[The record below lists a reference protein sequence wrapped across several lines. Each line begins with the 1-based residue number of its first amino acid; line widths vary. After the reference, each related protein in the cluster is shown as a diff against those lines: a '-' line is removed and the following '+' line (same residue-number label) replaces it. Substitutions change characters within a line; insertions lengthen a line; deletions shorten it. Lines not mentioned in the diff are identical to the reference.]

1 MFFIPTIVSG
11 MRYTGPKMK
20 LCRREQKNLFWPAK
34 YNINKNTSLPGKS
47 GKTMVRLSEYGK
59 LLRNKQVLK
68 RMYQM
73 SEKQFSRMVNETA
86 LKLSKNGSM
95 THDAAL
101 YQLLERRCDAVLVRA
116 GIASTIMQARQMITH
131 GHWLLN
137 GVKHNIPSYYVKP
150 GDVLSVRKSLQN
162 SPLYTNTASNTQHIP
177 FWITSNPSA
186 MSVQLNQ
193 LPINEWQELPAD
205 LLKVIEFYARV

>member
-1 MFFIPTIVSG
+1 

-20 LCRREQKNLFWPAK
+20 LCRREQKNLFGPAK
-34 YNINKNTSLPGKS
+34 YNIDRNTSLPGKT
-47 GKTMVRLSEYGK
+47 GKVMVRLSEYGK

-68 RMYQM
+68 RTYQM

-86 LKLSKNGSM
+86 LKLSKNKGM

-101 YQLLERRCDAVLVRA
+101 YQLIERRMDAILVRA
-116 GIASTIMQARQMITH
+116 GVASTIMQARQMITH

-137 GVKHNIPSYYVKP
+137 GVKHNIPSYYVQP

-162 SPLYTNTASNTQHIP
+162 SPLYSGTWSQTQSIP
-177 FWITSNPSA
+177 FWISSNPSA
-186 MSVQLNQ
+186 MSIELTQMPSV
-193 LPINEWQELPAD
+193 EEGRELPAD